1 EIVLIALI
9 ALLALWQGTLAQS
22 DCGNAIIGM
31 SSCLNYITGNTS
43 SACCS
48 QLATVMLSQPQCLCQ
63 VLNGGASSLGV
74 NVNQTQALALPDA
87 CNVKTPSASRCN
99 GSYPSD
105 SPLGTGKTSKIGDSS
120 DGNSTKLALSMLFFL
135 LFVAS
140 FASASNAF

>member
-1 EIVLIALI
+1 MAAHKNIETLVLIALI

-43 SACCS
+43 STSSACCS
-48 QLATVMLSQPQCLCQ
+48 QLATVMLSQPQCLSQ
-63 VLNGGASSLGV
+63 ALNGGASSLGV

-99 GSYPSD
+99 GQYYTKIQSPSYPYVAY
-105 SPLGTGKTSKIGDSS
+105 KTRV
-120 DGNSTKLALSMLFFL
+120 TC
-135 LFVAS
+135 
-140 FASASNAF
+140 SNKYNIC